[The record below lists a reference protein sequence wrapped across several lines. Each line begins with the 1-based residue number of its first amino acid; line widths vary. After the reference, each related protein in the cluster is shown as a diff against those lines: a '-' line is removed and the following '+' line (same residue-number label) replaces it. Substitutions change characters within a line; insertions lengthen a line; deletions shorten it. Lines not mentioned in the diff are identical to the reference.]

1 MGQERQ
7 KIGRECVDE
16 RLFFDLETS
25 EFKVLFGRVR
35 KYSHRKI
42 YHREYAVNTIDPY
55 DHTHHTVP
63 LSHQTVGSYYYQ

>member
-25 EFKVLFGRVR
+25 EFKVLLIR
-35 KYSHRKI
+35 SSTKI
-42 YHREYAVNTIDPY
+42 LTSQDISQRTI
-55 DHTHHTVP
+55 DHTHYTVH
-63 LSHQTVGSYYYQ
+63 STVKSSDGR